1 MMAAPVPVLVPKRR
15 GGVVLL
21 LVCLSL
27 GMLFSLALA
36 SLTQAPLLNTVLLV
50 LPATLV
56 YAIGTGF
63 SAFYLCRAYPLQERH
78 LVAIIGVMAV
88 AAVFAGLLWAT
99 FLQFSNSV
107 SLLFDVSWLGLPLS
121 QTVLAAFFCLGMLLY
136 CLAVAVHYLLHE
148 FVRAKTARQGQLQA
162 QLIAQQ
168 AQLRML
174 RTQIDPHFLFNSLN
188 SISALTAINPP
199 GAREM
204 TVQLAS
210 FFRLSLGLEAHRHIT
225 VSQELQLIR
234 HFLAIEQ
241 VRFGERLQV
250 EEQVD
255 TAALDCLLPPMLI
268 QPLVE
273 NAVKHGI
280 GGMLDGGCIRLQ
292 IRRAGSLLQIV
303 LHNPVEMELPAAR
316 GNGMGL
322 DNVRQRLA
330 SAYGHEASVHW
341 ARQTGHF
348 EVRISMPAQ
357 TGQTEAT

>member
-1 MMAAPVPVLVPKRR
+1 MSVSLPKRR
-15 GGVVLL
+15 GAVVLL
-21 LVCLSL
+21 LVCLTL
-27 GMLFSLALA
+27 GLLFALALA
-36 SLTQAPLLNTVLLV
+36 VMTQVPVLNAVLLV

-63 SAFYLCRAYPLQERH
+63 SAFYLCRAYPLHGRH
-78 LVAIIGVMAV
+78 PLSIIGVMAV
-88 AAVFAGLLWAT
+88 AALFAGLLWAT
-99 FLQFSNSV
+99 FLQFFNSV
-107 SLLFDVSWLGLPLS
+107 SLLFDVPCLGLPLS
-121 QTVLAAFFCLGMLLY
+121 QTVLAAFFCLGVLLY

-148 FVRAKTARQGQLQA
+148 FVRARTAERGELQA
-162 QLIAQQ
+162 QLMAQQ

-188 SISALTAINPP
+188 SISALTTINPS

-255 TAALDCLLPPMLI
+255 AAALDCLLPPMLI

-280 GGMLDGGCIRLQ
+280 GSMVDGGCIMLAV
-292 IRRAGSLLQIV
+292 RRAGSQLQIV
-303 LHNPVEMELPAAR
+303 LRNRLEMELPAAR

-330 SAYGHEASVHW
+330 GAYGHEASVHW
-341 ARQTGHF
+341 TRQAGQF
-348 EVRISMPAQ
+348 EVSITMPAQ
-357 TGQTEAT
+357 TGQTETT

>member
-1 MMAAPVPVLVPKRR
+1 MSVSLPKRR
-15 GGVVLL
+15 GAVVML
-21 LVCLSL
+21 LVCLAL
-27 GMLFSLALA
+27 GLVFALALA
-36 SLTQAPLLNTVLLV
+36 IMTQVPLLNAVLLV

-63 SAFYLCRAYPLQERH
+63 SAFYLCRAYPLHGRPP
-78 LVAIIGVMAV
+78 LTIIGVMTV
-88 AAVFAGLLWAT
+88 AALFAGLLWAT

-107 SLLFDVSWLGLPLS
+107 SLLFDVPCLGLPLS
-121 QTVLAAFFCLGMLLY
+121 QTVLAAFFCLGVLLY

-148 FVRAKTARQGQLQA
+148 FVRARTAEQRELQA
-162 QLIAQQ
+162 QLMAQQ

-188 SISALTAINPP
+188 SISALTTVNPA

-210 FFRLSLGLEAHRHIT
+210 FFRLSLGLDAHRHIT
-225 VSQELQLIR
+225 VGQELQLIR

-250 EEQVD
+250 EED
-255 TAALDCLLPPMLI
+255 IDAAALDCLLPPMLI

-273 NAVKHGI
+273 NAVKHGVC
-280 GGMLDGGCIRLQ
+280 GMLDGGCITLR
-292 IRRAGSLLQIV
+292 IGRAGSLLQIT
-303 LHNPVEMELPAAR
+303 LHNLLEIGQPEQR

-341 ARQTGHF
+341 LRETDHF
-348 EVRISMPAQ
+348 EVSISMPAQ
-357 TGQTEAT
+357 TGQTEQG